1 MSDLELLVTYDDRS
15 INYVPVSEDMVSSED
30 LAKLKTVGIH
40 TFTINYK
47 GLKVEATVD
56 LVEEPKDPIK
66 EVRLSVNNKKY
77 EAESL
82 EDMYKATCNHD
93 AQYIYVT
100 VTVTLLLG
108 YSFDKDGVD
117 LYINDK
123 LIDPTKYTIDG
134 NVITYKYKDPNWS
147 PIL

>member
-1 MSDLELLVTYDDRS
+1 
-15 INYVPVSEDMVSSED
+15 
-30 LAKLKTVGIH
+30 
-40 TFTINYK
+40 
-47 GLKVEATVD
+47 
-56 LVEEPKDPIK
+56 
-66 EVRLSVNNKKY
+66 
-77 EAESL
+77 
-82 EDMYKATCNHD
+82 MYKATCNHD